1 MTTSSSGEESFSSP
15 VPAKGIRVHWE
26 DVPSDV
32 RASLEERLGSRVVA
46 AVTQPTGFSPGLA
59 ARLRLEDGRRVFIK
73 AVSEAANPDTPD
85 IHRRESRV
93 LAALPA
99 SIPAPRLHWTY
110 DDAGW
115 VALCMEDIDGRHP
128 DEPWTDHDLDMVIA
142 AVERMAR
149 DLTPSPVEVDQTVPE
164 FFADSINGWKIAL
177 DRGEDRLDPWLK
189 RNLARL
195 ADLESTAPG
204 LVGGDSLVHCDVRA
218 DNLLIAGEKI
228 WVLDWPWARI
238 GAAWIDLV
246 AMAPSVAMQGG
257 PAPERFVERLDLSG
271 VSSEA
276 LDAVVCSIAGYFV
289 VRALEPPP
297 PGIPTVRAFQA
308 AQGRVAISWL
318 RDRTRWD

>member
-1 MTTSSSGEESFSSP
+1 
-15 VPAKGIRVHWE
+15 
-26 DVPSDV
+26 
-32 RASLEERLGSRVVA
+32 
-46 AVTQPTGFSPGLA
+46 
-59 ARLRLEDGRRVFIK
+59 VFIK

-85 IHRRESRV
+85 IHRREARI

-99 SIPAPRLHWTY
+99 SVPAPRLLWTY

-142 AVERMAR
+142 AVETMAR
-149 DLTPSPVEVDQTVPE
+149 DLTPSPVEVDETVPE
-164 FFADSINGWKIAL
+164 FFGRTINGWKIAL
-177 DRGEDRLDPWLK
+177 DRHEDRLEPWLK

-195 ADLESTAPG
+195 AVLESTTPG

-218 DNLLIAGEKI
+218 DNLLIAGDKV

-257 PAPERFVERLDLSG
+257 PAPARFVERLDLSG
-271 VSSEA
+271 VSREA

-318 RDRTRWD
+318 RERTGWD